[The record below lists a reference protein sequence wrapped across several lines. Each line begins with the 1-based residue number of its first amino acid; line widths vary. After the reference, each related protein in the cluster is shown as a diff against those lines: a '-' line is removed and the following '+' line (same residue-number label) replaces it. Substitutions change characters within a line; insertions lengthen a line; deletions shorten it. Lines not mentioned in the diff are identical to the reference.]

1 MASAIIRQIVSRRVL
16 YVAVLLHDIAKGRGG
31 DHSILGAEVAERLCP
46 RFGLTPAETET
57 VAWLVRY
64 HLLMSATAFKR
75 DLADFKTILDF
86 CAVVQSAERLRLL
99 LCLTIVDIRAVG
111 PGTWN
116 GWKRQLLGDLY
127 EQAEEVLRLGHKQRG
142 RGERITAKQ
151 QRLGEAL
158 GWGTARYEAF
168 VRRFPEAYWI
178 AEPEDVLLRNARF
191 IAAAGEAQLAI
202 DAEVYPERGAT
213 MVTIYAADH
222 PGLFYRIAGAIHV
235 AGGSIIDARI
245 HTTRDGMAIDNFL
258 VQDPLGRPFDDP
270 AQLARLKTAIEDALA
285 NRGKLADRLVAKPA
299 ARTRAEAFD
308 IAPNVLIDNHA
319 SNRFTVV
326 EVNARDRPALLNQLA
341 HALVQS
347 KVTLHSAHVATYG
360 ERAVDTFYI
369 TDLTGDRILA
379 PARLKALEKRL
390 LAAAVGDEAALAA

>member
-1 MASAIIRQIVSRRVL
+1 
-16 YVAVLLHDIAKGRGG
+16 
-31 DHSILGAEVAERLCP
+31 
-46 RFGLTPAETET
+46 
-57 VAWLVRY
+57 
-64 HLLMSATAFKR
+64 
-75 DLADFKTILDF
+75 
-86 CAVVQSAERLRLL
+86 
-99 LCLTIVDIRAVG
+99 
-111 PGTWN
+111 
-116 GWKRQLLGDLY
+116 
-127 EQAEEVLRLGHKQRG
+127 
-142 RGERITAKQ
+142 
-151 QRLGEAL
+151 
-158 GWGTARYEAF
+158 
-168 VRRFPEAYWI
+168 
-178 AEPEDVLLRNARF
+178 
-191 IAAAGEAQLAI
+191 
-202 DAEVYPERGAT
+202 
-213 MVTIYAADH
+213 
-222 PGLFYRIAGAIHV
+222 
-235 AGGSIIDARI
+235 
-245 HTTRDGMAIDNFL
+245 
-258 VQDPLGRPFDDP
+258 DP

-390 LAAAVGDEAALAA
+390 LAAAVGDEA